1 MTATRPVILVLIGCL
16 WPGSD
21 SSGPNQSLRS
31 LCAELTDEFEFRIV
45 ARDRPFG
52 ASARAAP
59 EDWVDLGF
67 AEIIYLRIGPLGA
80 IGLRRLLRDAEYDL
94 LLLNG
99 FFDREFTLPTLI
111 MRRLG
116 LIPSRPVLLSPRGE
130 FGDGALSLKRGVKR
144 AWLAVV
150 RLAGLLRG
158 VTLHATSEQEA
169 ADIAERLTFAAP
181 ARVAPNVRPMF
192 APPPATPERCGGPLR
207 LVFLGRVTAI
217 KNLDYAL
224 DTLRLVRTDVAYD
237 IFGPISDRAYGQ
249 ACEALASTLPSHVKV
264 RFMGEILNADAP
276 ATLAGYD
283 LLFMPTKGENFGHAI
298 FEALASSTPVLISDR
313 TPWRNL
319 TRRRAGFDL
328 PLDDPGAFAAA
339 IERMAAM
346 PPAEAALWRAGA
358 RSVAER
364 VDSGSNA
371 IGLSRAMLEATID
384 DTTARR

>member
-1 MTATRPVILVLIGCL
+1 MTSARPVVLVLIGCL

-31 LCAELTDEFEFRIV
+31 LCAELADEFDFRIV

-52 ASARAAP
+52 GAARAAP
-59 EDWVDLGF
+59 EGWVDLGF
-67 AEIIYLRIGPLGA
+67 AEIAYLRIGWLGA
-80 IGLRRLLRDAEYDL
+80 LGLRRLLRDTRYDL

-99 FFDREFTLPTLI
+99 FFDREFTLPALV

-116 LIPSRPVLLSPRGE
+116 LIPGRAVLLSPRGE

-150 RLAGLLRG
+150 RLTGLLQG

-169 ADIAERLTFAAP
+169 ADIAERLTFAAA

-192 APPPATPERCGGPLR
+192 APPPASMETRGGPLR
-207 LVFLGRVTAI
+207 LAFLGRVTAI

-224 DTLRLVRTDVAYD
+224 NALRLVRTAVAYD

-249 ACEALASTLPSHVKV
+249 ACEALAGTLPSHVKV
-264 RFMGEILNADAP
+264 RFMGEISNASAP
-276 ATLAGYD
+276 ATLAAYD

-313 TPWRNL
+313 TPWRDL
-319 TRRRAGFDL
+319 ARRRAGFDL

-346 PPAEAALWRAGA
+346 PPAEAVLWRAGA
-358 RSVAER
+358 RAAAEQ
-364 VDSGSNA
+364 VDSDSNA
-371 IGLSRAMLEATID
+371 IGLTRAMLEATID
-384 DTTARR
+384 DTMARR